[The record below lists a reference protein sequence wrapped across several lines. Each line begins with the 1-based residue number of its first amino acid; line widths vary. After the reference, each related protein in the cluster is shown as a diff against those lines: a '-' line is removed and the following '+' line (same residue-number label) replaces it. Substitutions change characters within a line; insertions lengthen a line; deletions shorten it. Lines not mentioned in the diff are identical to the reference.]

1 MNKCNGCTL
10 CCYLDNIPE
19 LKKRGRNFCPH
30 QQINHG
36 CKIYPNHPKSCQDY
50 RCVWYACNLPM
61 ELKPDIS
68 RVLFERVRGQRTC
81 IVSMMEKEADM
92 WKQEFPLLLMLLLLE
107 CGISIML
114 SSSNTEKKDD
124 WIGISDQGYARISN
138 ELQKIYNGPI
148 PKEKLDMIRKYR
160 YDIEAYFI

>member
-1 MNKCNGCTL
+1 
-10 CCYLDNIPE
+10 
-19 LKKRGRNFCPH
+19 
-30 QQINHG
+30 
-36 CKIYPNHPKSCQDY
+36 
-50 RCVWYACNLPM
+50 
-61 ELKPDIS
+61 
-68 RVLFERVRGQRTC
+68 
-81 IVSMMEKEADM
+81 MMEKEADM

-107 CGISIML
+107 CGVSLIV